1 MSDPTITYYG
11 ERGIVNG
18 IILDIKDDLEKQK
31 KFLKAIKLADK
42 SSLDWIDD
50 AAQFHWFI
58 EPSLSQFGNPDI
70 ILTVETNAKIKYAFF
85 IEAKIIG
92 YDSSSCPLDSKL
104 TLDKY
109 DNGVA
114 SKLNVQL
121 AFKYRFVEAM
131 FACKNLSEKIKH
143 IKESE
148 ESAKQYNDEKQRSLS
163 LIPLCEHLNTLFEG
177 IDKDN
182 IYYIAL
188 TNDKNSSEPF
198 KNEDTR
204 RVVQVHSERGKDSSE
219 PFKNED
225 TLPPITRP
233 NWEKNK
239 NKFGFL
245 TYKSLESME
254 VIYRQSGFYKAPA
267 DFMFGIPASDHMEFM
282 GEQVLTS
289 TKFETWSDDQKDL
302 AKKAKEVIGDT
313 IDNLNPETP
322 IKPIDNKGSYSY
334 EYKGEI
340 ILKILTYKNQKEKI
354 VIGLRADQH
363 SKNLKHTF
371 ERTLYLIGGGNRKA
385 FWCYPAENENDI
397 SKLSKV
403 IEEYLTARMSG
414 Q

>member
-1 MSDPTITYYG
+1 MSDPTTTYYG

-92 YDSSSCPLDSKL
+92 YDSSSCPLDSNL

-198 KNEDTR
+198 KNEDT
-204 RVVQVHSERGKDSSE
+204 
-219 PFKNED
+219 
-225 TLPPITRP
+225 LPPITRP

-254 VIYRQSGFYKAPA
+254 VIHRQSGVYKAAA
-267 DFMFGIPASDHMEFM
+267 DFMFGTLSDSDRMEYNN
-282 GEQVLTS
+282 EPVLICINIQ
-289 TKFETWSDDQKDL
+289 KWSKDQKDL
-302 AKKAKEVIGDT
+302 AKKAKEVIDD
-313 IDNLNPETP
+313 ILNKLNLKTSVVLNQLE
-322 IKPIDNKGSYSY
+322 GSYSY
-334 EYKGEI
+334 EYKGKREEI
-340 ILKILTYKNQKEKI
+340 ILKILAYRDNNI
-354 VIGLRADQH
+354 AICLRADKY
-363 SKNLKHTF
+363 SENFEHTF
-371 ERTLYLIGGGNRKA
+371 ERTLYLIGGGNKKA
-385 FWCYPAENENDI
+385 FWCYPAEKENDI
-397 SKLSKV
+397 DKLSEVSK
-403 IEEYLTARMSG
+403 EYLTARMSG

>member
-50 AAQFHWFI
+50 AAHFYWFI

-109 DNGVA
+109 DKGIA

-131 FACKNLSEKIKH
+131 FAGKNLSEDIKP

-148 ESAKQYNDEKQRSLS
+148 ESAKQYNDKKQRSLS
-163 LIPLCEHLNTLFEG
+163 LIPLCKHLSELFEG
-177 IDKDN
+177 INKDN
-182 IYYIAL
+182 IYYTAL

-198 KNEDTR
+198 KNEA
-204 RVVQVHSERGKDSSE
+204 
-219 PFKNED
+219 
-225 TLPPITRP
+225 TLPPITQP
-233 NWEKNK
+233 NWEKDK

-245 TYKSLESME
+245 TYESLKSMG
-254 VIYRQSGFYKAPA
+254 VIDRQSGVYKAAA
-267 DFMFGIPASDHMEFM
+267 DFMFGTLSESDRMEYID
-282 GEQVLTS
+282 EPVLTS
-289 TKFETWSDDQKDL
+289 INIQKWSEWQTCLAEK
-302 AKKAKEVIGDT
+302 AKKVISDT
-313 IDNLNPETP
+313 LNKLNLKTSVVL
-322 IKPIDNKGSYSY
+322 NKLEGSYSY
-334 EYKGEI
+334 EYKGKREEI
-340 ILKILTYKNQKEKI
+340 ILKILAYRDNNI
-354 VIGLRADQH
+354 AICLRADKY
-363 SKNLKHTF
+363 SENLEHTF

-397 SKLSKV
+397 DELSEV
-403 IEEYLTARMSG
+403 IKEYLTARMSG

>member
-1 MSDPTITYYG
+1 MGIYVSDPTITYYG

-18 IILDIKDDLEKQK
+18 IILDIKDDIEKQK

-42 SSLDWIDD
+42 SNLPWVDD
-50 AAQFHWFI
+50 ATHFDWFI

-70 ILTVETNAKIKYAFF
+70 ILTVITKRNITYAFF
-85 IEAKIIG
+85 IEAKIIA

-131 FACKNLSEKIKH
+131 MGGLNSLGIIE
-143 IKESE
+143 ESE
-148 ESAKQYNDEKQRSLS
+148 EVAEQYNDDPRKLK
-163 LIPLCEHLNTLFEG
+163 LNKLCDHINKKLLGG

-198 KNEDTR
+198 KNEDT
-204 RVVQVHSERGKDSSE
+204 
-219 PFKNED
+219 
-225 TLPPITRP
+225 LPPITRL

-245 TYKSLESME
+245 TYNSLESIGAIKRE
-254 VIYRQSGFYKAPA
+254 SGVYGQAAK
-267 DFMFGIPASDHMEFM
+267 FMFRTLSDSDHMELI

-289 TKFETWSDDQKDL
+289 TNIQNWSKDQIKL
-302 AKKAKEVIGDT
+302 AEKAKEVIGNA

-322 IKPIDNKGSYSY
+322 IKRIDNKGSYSY
-334 EYKGEI
+334 EYMGEI
-340 ILKILTYKNQKEKI
+340 ILKILTYKNQEEKI
-354 VIGLRADQH
+354 VVGLRADQY
-363 SKNLKHTF
+363 SENLKHTF

-385 FWCYPAENENDI
+385 FWCYPAEEEEDI
-397 SKLSKV
+397 DKLSKV
-403 IEEYLTARMSG
+403 IEEYLAACMS
-414 Q
+414 